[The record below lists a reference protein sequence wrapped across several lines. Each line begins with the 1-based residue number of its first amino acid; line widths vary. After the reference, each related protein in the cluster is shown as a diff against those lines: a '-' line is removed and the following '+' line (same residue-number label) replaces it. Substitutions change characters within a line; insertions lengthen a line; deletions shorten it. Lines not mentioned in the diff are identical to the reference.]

1 MEYTYLREL
10 DKIVENKDKLKEVI
24 EFLLKK
30 NIERYND
37 YEADDLY
44 YLFCDEKIDNF
55 LDVIY
60 NMYCYESRILKFE
73 EYIHHFPRKN
83 MVDLKD
89 KMYFLLGYNF
99 IITYEKDDPT
109 FIEYIFRYDS
119 SEISEYIES
128 IIEYYMDE
136 LPVLIDKIKNF
147 NVFKPEFKDFKHHLI
162 VNFKHSIEYLEQ
174 KNLDDVKIINM
185 RKDINIDVIKNHIK
199 DMITLLNDKIEIMQQ
214 HPKFCNETLQKIIKY
229 KNKNNNSNTEDETE
243 TEDDE
248 TESEEDDSDTSCVGS
263 V

>member
-1 MEYTYLREL
+1 MEYVYLREL

-30 NIERYND
+30 SIERYND

-44 YLFCDEKIDNF
+44 YLFCNEKIDNF
-55 LDVIY
+55 LDVIH
-60 NMYCYESRILKFE
+60 NMYCYESRILQFG

-99 IITYEKDDPT
+99 KITYEKDDPT
-109 FIEYIFRYDS
+109 FIEYLFRYDS
-119 SEISEYIES
+119 YEISEYIEAV
-128 IIEYYMDE
+128 IEYYINE

-162 VNFKHSIEYLEQ
+162 VNFTHSIEYLNQ
-174 KNLDDVKIINM
+174 KNLDGVKIINM
-185 RKDINIDVIKNHIK
+185 REDINIDVIKNHIK
-199 DMITLLNDKIEIMQQ
+199 ELITLLNDKIEIMQQ

-229 KNKNNNSNTEDETE
+229 KNNNYDEEETEEDDDETE
-243 TEDDE
+243 TED
-248 TESEEDDSDTSCVGS
+248 DDSDTSCVGS